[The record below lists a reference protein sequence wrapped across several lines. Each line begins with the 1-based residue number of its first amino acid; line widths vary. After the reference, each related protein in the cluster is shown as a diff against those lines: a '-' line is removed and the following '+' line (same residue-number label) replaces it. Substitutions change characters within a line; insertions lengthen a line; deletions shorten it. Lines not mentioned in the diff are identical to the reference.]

1 MADGN
6 LGSIWMSLG
15 IKDNVTDSLKKV
27 QKALSGT
34 DEGAKAAKKE
44 IKDLLAAL
52 KNADTPDKLVQSIE
66 RINQA
71 LSKSEVG
78 AKDLMNA
85 LSKTGSKDWALFDE
99 KLTLKN
105 INQVRDAIT
114 RMMAS
119 LSSSSSKSDEGL
131 AQFFKLG
138 NAMNFILTI
147 QSADKNLKSLRDT
160 AKSMTG
166 NALLPDANSLVKN
179 LEDVRKRLIEAFNT
193 GNIKGSPV
201 LDEYRKVTGEIL
213 ALYDKINAQKGEQ
226 SLFKN
231 VDSSATKATDALK
244 QTEQQAK
251 KTEETI
257 EKAAVST
264 KKAATQAEI
273 ALNEMLNAFRGSES
287 RFVGV
292 GNAGEKG
299 RAYVDILN
307 QLNAAI
313 EKIRKNE
320 NSGDKDAKEWT
331 DRANKALEYL
341 KLLHRIDLAQ
351 SKIED
356 TKASNPNIDSS
367 KIKEALGL
375 ITHFR
380 EQFTALESSQFLT
393 GVDRA
398 NVLKM
403 YSDVWKMTLDK
414 VQSITNKFEKKNPL
428 SDFDN
433 NFTKLDAK
441 IDAFRE
447 KLSKLR
453 DLMSEGLSKGF
464 NTSMLTDRITG
475 LNGVITRMEN
485 AMGNQKQLSDGALMK
500 QLFSDMAV
508 EMGKASTAM
517 QAYGREKGKVIAQE
531 RAAAEEYDRQKRQ
544 RYAAK
549 KAQDDELKALSDY
562 AKRYME
568 LQEAKRKAEKKASD
582 ERKRQSAAEARRIEA
597 DTERMSR
604 LYAKM
609 SLVIGR
615 GERAGMR
622 GLELGVNTSALKKA
636 LSEATELKRRIE
648 DANISLM
655 GKGGRP
661 SYSSYAEE
669 VNRLSSSLANAT
681 QAQRDLNSAQDKA
694 NRKAEAQAIRDAAKA
709 KREDIAAEK
718 QRQNELKNTERRYDS
733 LGNKVRQLRSE
744 YSRGISIGADVSK
757 AEGEIH
763 RLIFIMRKLQ
773 NIKDNLFYP
782 IGWKGYLGQLGN
794 IGSGHD
800 TTLASRI
807 LQDQKAINQ
816 EVQKGIE
823 LEQKRQQEIAQSA
836 AKARNDLAAAFA
848 GANAEAKKMQSIVG
862 DIKSLFLQGGIVF
875 GAQQFFNSIVQ
886 TGGEI
891 VQQHV
896 ALRSILGDVQKA
908 DELFAQTQQLAL
920 QSPFKF
926 GELNRD
932 VKQLAA
938 FGVEANDLYDTTKRL
953 ADIAS
958 GLGVDFGRLGL
969 AFGQV
974 KARSWLDGK
983 ELRQFAYAGLPLLQ
997 KITELYNSEGKNGR
1011 NNYTQAD
1018 VKKMISDRQVSFED
1032 VQKVLWKMTDEGG
1045 QFYNMQFVLS
1055 ETLLGRW
1062 NKLIDAWDIMLGKF
1076 AEGKSVVGGTFSF
1089 LINRTTDLILAL
1101 DKVSNAALAFG
1112 AMYALRKGAT
1122 AIASRVGISSN
1133 LAALRAEQQ
1142 VKLRTFAV
1150 EQQQALIEGK
1160 ITMEKMRQNIADYQ
1174 GMLNSKITTR
1184 NAVEQA
1190 ALDGRLSALKMQK
1203 AFREGLISKEMIEQ
1217 LRLMGMISAKE
1228 SELITKEGTRAR
1240 MSLAVNQAKGKFG
1253 GFFSGWNIAT
1263 LGITIGA
1270 ALYSA
1275 YSQFKDSIKQD
1286 TDRINETAKTTVKT
1300 LSDTLSEVDNKGTG
1314 EALQQQVD
1322 KMTDVLKQSGLY
1334 TDSIKEQIDST
1345 NDLGKEYDILKQK
1358 IIDARNENNFTPSE
1372 GENFA
1377 KAKKATGAG
1386 FAGGASWFGQWTGIG
1401 QDDIDENINDVAG
1414 NLAQLQ
1420 MKMEKFGDSTKSS
1433 MEKVANSILG
1443 ARAAG
1448 MTFEEK
1454 IAEICSSR
1462 GVNGYWET
1470 FVKKVSNGNKD
1481 VEDDLRGLEGDLDDF
1496 SGNFGQIATDDI
1508 PKYLEYMAKSRN
1520 MDMVEFSRWCKQHPD
1535 KFRTMLD
1542 QMLSE
1547 ANKKVPGLVERL
1559 QSVAMAILNIGKAK
1573 PQEGNTG
1580 PKVWKNPNKV
1590 GTIERKAFDKIQKA
1604 GMLKGGKDGF
1614 WQKEM
1619 AEYLHNL
1626 NGGNSNGWTSFGEAV
1641 RKRYKEVRDENDNAK
1656 NAGDIQPYVR
1666 EQRML
1671 EAIAAQSG
1679 ISLDVGKNKVT
1690 GHFGKGKNKN
1700 GREEDT
1706 ELKRLQERLSSLK
1719 SARQMYQKYKSIM
1732 SDEEAKKKTYNLF
1745 PEVTGLNLDDY
1756 QKAVHSLLEGFSIN
1770 TTERK
1775 KFQTSIYREVA
1786 EWLFDEKDKKEYE
1799 RKAADFNESMNKL
1812 SERWDLYKSLL
1823 EKTGSKFFAE
1833 SAWVDAFQM
1842 DDKTK
1847 SLMDEYYAHYHEVF
1861 NLQNSLGMTDGE
1873 AKAKL
1878 KLPNQYEEWKKITE
1892 LLRGN
1897 YVKSLQDAADIIEKT
1912 EDYEDK
1918 ILKIRERYNELIS
1931 KTNDPGIKARYE
1943 IQRDKE
1949 IGQVKL
1955 DKFKNSSDYLNFYG
1969 AIVSLGMDKA
1979 QAIGARI
1986 RQNINESLQNGAI
1999 DAREYA
2005 KEIKQLD
2012 EQLSKLTSPK
2022 KTFLN
2027 GGLKGMAE
2035 QKISDASEQ
2044 MTLAASKIAEGKK
2057 VRELGLKMGDENF
2070 IKRGD
2075 SMIASGNAMMK
2086 AAEILFKDGTKAKE
2100 SLDKFA
2106 NVVSIID
2113 QNVQGMSEA
2122 FNDIKETASLLG
2134 VDIESDGWQDASAFF
2149 ETFSGM
2155 SSSLSKV
2162 VTSAES
2168 GNVGGILSGVTGIF
2182 TSPIKAF
2189 AKAHDAKLDRQ
2200 IKLAER
2206 QLNELKNLSSNI
2218 NSVIEKTLGGIYS
2231 YERSSDTTKKIND
2244 VKNDYRKWDAFS
2256 KTNFG
2261 KNFFGGHN
2269 LSHYS
2274 KDTYDAVMKT
2284 DTNPSAYADQLALL
2298 HAQEDELRKQRQ
2310 AEEDKKKTDKDKLAD
2325 YDQQIKE
2332 MELQIKTFAQDFLKD
2347 VYSIDM
2353 KSWASTLTDTI
2364 VSAWAK
2370 GEDAVDAYKK
2380 KVKDMVREV
2389 TKNIVSQKIME
2400 KALEKPLE
2408 WLTSVLDEK
2417 GKLDETDMDDFAD
2430 KLYQVG
2436 ENVVPQ
2442 LTGIFD
2448 ALKEK
2453 GLDLRENGSSSTTNS
2468 IKGITE
2474 ETADLL
2480 ASYVNSIRLDLS
2492 VVREMQGKFLPEMSE
2507 IAKSQLTQLNLIAQ
2521 NTLRNADAA
2530 ERIDKTVSELNDN
2543 FNRVINGTKSLK
2555 MK

>member
-1 MADGN
+1 MAGGN
-6 LGSIWMSLG
+6 LGDLWFQLG
-15 IKDNVTDSLKKV
+15 VKDNTSKELQKIIDKLKTGDDAANALLRALQGFGTKKSGFKEQAEKAKEFADVLNEINRRISKLKKND
-27 QKALSGT
+27 KG
-34 DEGAKAAKKE
+34 DE
-44 IKDLLAAL
+44 
-52 KNADTPDKLVQSIE
+52 
-66 RINQA
+66 
-71 LSKSEVG
+71 
-78 AKDLMNA
+78 AKDLQLAVKNA
-85 LSKTGSKDWALFDE
+85 LSYLDMLQRINIERSKISELRSLNPNVDTS
-99 KLTLKN
+99 KLREAELMLEN
-105 INQVRDAIT
+105 INNQLFR
-114 RMMAS
+114 
-119 LSSSSSKSDEGL
+119 LQNK
-131 AQFFKLG
+131 AQG
-138 NAMNFILTI
+138 
-147 QSADKNLKSLRDT
+147 
-160 AKSMTG
+160 G
-166 NALLPDANSLVKN
+166 
-179 LEDVRKRLIEAFNT
+179 
-193 GNIKGSPV
+193 GG
-201 LDEYRKVTGEIL
+201 G
-213 ALYDKINAQKGEQ
+213 G
-226 SLFKN
+226 
-231 VDSSATKATDALK
+231 VDSAKVLQDYAKVLQMTFRDVKQITD
-244 QTEQQAK
+244 QFK
-251 KTEETI
+251 KE
-257 EKAAVST
+257 
-264 KKAATQAEI
+264 
-273 ALNEMLNAFRGSES
+273 
-287 RFVGV
+287 
-292 GNAGEKG
+292 
-299 RAYVDILN
+299 
-307 QLNAAI
+307 
-313 EKIRKNE
+313 
-320 NSGDKDAKEWT
+320 
-331 DRANKALEYL
+331 
-341 KLLHRIDLAQ
+341 
-351 SKIED
+351 
-356 TKASNPNIDSS
+356 
-367 KIKEALGL
+367 
-375 ITHFR
+375 
-380 EQFTALESSQFLT
+380 
-393 GVDRA
+393 
-398 NVLKM
+398 
-403 YSDVWKMTLDK
+403 
-414 VQSITNKFEKKNPL
+414 NPL
-428 SDFDN
+428 SAFSGGA
-433 NFTKLDAK
+433 AK
-441 IDAFRE
+441 VEADIARVTE
-447 KLSKLR
+447 KLARMR
-453 DLMSEGLSKGF
+453 DLMAEGALKGF
-464 NTSMLTDRITG
+464 NTNMLGGSITELDKILARLQAASGNKSILTDAAQMKN
-475 LNGVITRMEN
+475 L
-485 AMGNQKQLSDGALMK
+485 LSDV
-500 QLFSDMAV
+500 AV
-508 EMGKASTAM
+508 EMTKAAAAT

-531 RAAAEEYDRQKRQ
+531 REFAAASKLS
-544 RYAAK
+544 AK
-549 KAQDDELKALSDY
+549 DNDAELKALSDY
-562 AKRYME
+562 AKRYMA
-568 LQEAKRKAEKKASD
+568 LQEAKRKAEKQASD

-622 GLELGVNTSALKKA
+622 GLELGVNTSALEKA

-648 DANISLM
+648 DANIALM

-694 NRKAEAQAIRDAAKA
+694 NRKAEAQATRDAAKA
-709 KREDIAAEK
+709 KRDDAAAER
-718 QRQNELKNTERRYDS
+718 QRQREIEISTRRMERLDDVLVRLRKEY
-733 LGNKVRQLRSE
+733 GNSV
-744 YSRGISIGADVSK
+744 
-757 AEGEIH
+757 
-763 RLIFIMRKLQ
+763 KLQ
-773 NIKDNLFYP
+773 VDTTQIETKIKDIENQFN
-782 IGWKGYLGQLGN
+782 YLK
-794 IGSGHD
+794 S
-800 TTLASRI
+800 I
-807 LQDQKAINQ
+807 LQRLGSRDSTALGLITNVGDQR
-816 EVQKGIE
+816 EVQLANRVADAQREANREAQRGIE

-1011 NNYTQAD
+1011 KNYTQAD
-1018 VKKMISDRQVSFED
+1018 IKKMISGRQVSFED

-1045 QFYNMQFVLS
+1045 QFYNMQLVLS

-1062 NKLIDAWDIMLGKF
+1062 NKFIDAWDIMLGKF
-1076 AEGKSVVGGTFSF
+1076 AEGKNVIGGTFSF
-1089 LINRTTDLILAL
+1089 IINRVTDLVLAL
-1101 DKVSNAALAFG
+1101 DKLSPAMLSFG
-1112 AMYALRKGAT
+1112 AIFAARKLGLM
-1122 AIASRVGISSN
+1122 ASGKLGLGSIN
-1133 LAALRAEQQ
+1133 KNYTQQ
-1142 VKLRTFAV
+1142 MNAQLRTYAI
-1150 EQQQALIEGK
+1150 EQQQLVTEGK
-1160 ITMEKMRQNIADYQ
+1160 ITQQKALQNVQARAYLLSDTASRANAMSRLALEGKMSVLQ
-1174 GMLNSKITTR
+1174 
-1184 NAVEQA
+1184 
-1190 ALDGRLSALKMQK
+1190 MQK
-1203 AFREGLISKEMIEQ
+1203 AVKEGLVTKELIRQLAVMGQITARQEQIILGGTRFAAVMNMGISKIGGGIKSLFTMLGGWWGLAIGLAVQTFSSYSSDMDRISENAKGFRDSAYNKKKNYEDELANEKPANSADLQQRVNSMKELLRNSGDYTQTIEDQ
-1217 LRLMGMISAKE
+1217 I
-1228 SELITKEGTRAR
+1228 TRAKN
-1240 MSLAVNQAKGKFG
+1240 L
-1253 GFFSGWNIAT
+1253 
-1263 LGITIGA
+1263 
-1270 ALYSA
+1270 
-1275 YSQFKDSIKQD
+1275 
-1286 TDRINETAKTTVKT
+1286 NE
-1300 LSDTLSEVDNKGTG
+1300 
-1314 EALQQQVD
+1314 Q
-1322 KMTDVLKQSGLY
+1322 
-1334 TDSIKEQIDST
+1334 
-1345 NDLGKEYDILKQK
+1345 YDILNKGIVAARDNSQQEANDSDVVAGALGASGGWGSGNPFADTMEDAVEDLNEEVIKYQTLLSGLDEDTKSRMDSVANQFLKPEERAMSLDEK
-1358 IIDARNENNFTPSE
+1358 IRILAER
-1372 GENFA
+1372 
-1377 KAKKATGAG
+1377 
-1386 FAGGASWFGQWTGIG
+1386 GGANW
-1401 QDDIDENINDVAG
+1401 
-1414 NLAQLQ
+1414 
-1420 MKMEKFGDSTKSS
+1420 DSFVLKSS
-1433 MEKVANSILG
+1433 NGSNDIANSIYKIG
-1443 ARAAG
+1443 IRAN
-1448 MTFEEK
+1448 K
-1454 IAEICSSR
+1454 VSDQINDIAKKNIPRIINFLKKSFNLFGVDFSKWCNRNSSR
-1462 GVNGYWET
+1462 FASMIERMLDACKVNVPQIREYLKSIFYQEAGAKQPKKAGGGKVEKPKTPMQQRVRRNLSKTGKSKARVET
-1470 FVKKVSNGNKD
+1470 
-1481 VEDDLRGLEGDLDDF
+1481 
-1496 SGNFGQIATDDI
+1496 QA
-1508 PKYLEYMAKSRN
+1508 
-1520 MDMVEFSRWCKQHPD
+1520 
-1535 KFRTMLD
+1535 TMLD
-1542 QMLSE
+1542 SYLDETSDYNTDNNLQTELQNRYNEYKNRENKFKRGKISKALRDE
-1547 ANKKVPGLVERL
+1547 AWESYNSLNQAAWEGLGYKFYPQDKKSNKVP
-1559 QSVAMAILNIGKAK
+1559 
-1573 PQEGNTG
+1573 
-1580 PKVWKNPNKV
+1580 
-1590 GTIERKAFDKIQKA
+1590 
-1604 GMLKGGKDGF
+1604 KGR
-1614 WQKEM
+1614 
-1619 AEYLHNL
+1619 N
-1626 NGGNSNGWTSFGEAV
+1626 GNSG
-1641 RKRYKEVRDENDNAK
+1641 RKE
-1656 NAGDIQPYVR
+1656 DI
-1666 EQRML
+1666 
-1671 EAIAAQSG
+1671 
-1679 ISLDVGKNKVT
+1679 
-1690 GHFGKGKNKN
+1690 
-1700 GREEDT
+1700 

-1732 SDEEAKKKTYNLF
+1732 SDEEAKKKTYNHF

-1756 QKAVHSLLEGFSIN
+1756 QKAVHSLLGGFSIN

-1833 SAWVDAFQM
+1833 SAWIDAFQM
-1842 DDKTK
+1842 DDKTQ
-1847 SLMDEYYAHYHEVF
+1847 SLMDEYYAHYHEIF
-1861 NLQNSLGMTDGE
+1861 NLQDSLSMTDGE
-1873 AKAKL
+1873 AKEKL

-1979 QAIGARI
+1979 QTIGARI
-1986 RQNINESLQNGAI
+1986 RQNINEALQSGAI

-2044 MTLAASKIAEGKK
+2044 MTIAASKIAEGKK
-2057 VRELGLKMGDENF
+2057 VRELGLKMGEENF

-2075 SMIASGNAMMK
+2075 SMIASGKAMMK

-2113 QNVQGMSEA
+2113 QNVQGMFEA

-2134 VDIESDGWQDASAFF
+2134 VDTESDGWQDASAFF

-2168 GNVGGILSGVTGIF
+2168 GNVGGILAGVTGIF

-2218 NSVIEKTLGGIYS
+2218 SSVIEKTLGGIYS
-2231 YERSSDTTKKIND
+2231 YERSSDTTKKLND
-2244 VKNDYRKWDAFS
+2244 VKNDYKAWDAFS
-2256 KTNFG
+2256 KTDTG
-2261 KNFFGGHN
+2261 KDFFGGKN

-2274 KDTYDAVMKT
+2274 KETYDAVMKT
-2284 DTNPSAYADQLALL
+2284 ETNPSAYADQLALL

-2310 AEEDKKKTDKDKLAD
+2310 AEEDKKKTDKDKIAD

-2332 MELQIKTFAQDFLKD
+2332 MQLQIKTFAQDFLKD

-2353 KSWASTLTDTI
+2353 KSWGNQLTDTV
-2364 VSAWAK
+2364 VSAWTK
-2370 GEDAVDAYKK
+2370 GEDAVEAYKN
-2380 KVKDMVREV
+2380 KVKEMVREV

-2408 WLTSVLDEK
+2408 WLTGILDEK
-2417 GKLDETDMDDFAD
+2417 GKLDETDMNDFAD

-2453 GLDLRENGSSSTTNS
+2453 GLDLRENGSSSMTNS
-2468 IKGITE
+2468 IKGINE
-2474 ETADLL
+2474 EEIGLL
-2480 ASYVNSIRLDLS
+2480 ASYLNSIRLYCAEDNANLKQLTELTKS
-2492 VVREMQGKFLPEMSE
+2492 VLPEISV
-2507 IAKSQLTQLNLIAQ
+2507 IARSQLTSINQLV
-2521 NTLRNADAA
+2521 TLAEYRNGRLDEIYSWMRSITKETGARSI
-2530 ERIDKTVSELNDN
+2530 RIN
-2543 FNRVINGTKSLK
+2543 
-2555 MK
+2555 

>member
-1 MADGN
+1 MAGGN
-6 LGSIWMSLG
+6 LGDLWFQLG
-15 IKDNVTDSLKKV
+15 VKDNTSKELQKIIDKLKTGDDAANALLRALQGFGTKKSGFKEQAEKAKEFADVLNEINRRISKLKK
-27 QKALSGT
+27 
-34 DEGAKAAKKE
+34 
-44 IKDLLAAL
+44 
-52 KNADTPDKLVQSIE
+52 NDKSAE
-66 RINQA
+66 
-71 LSKSEVG
+71 
-78 AKDLMNA
+78 AKDLQLAVKNA
-85 LSKTGSKDWALFDE
+85 LSYLDMLQRINIERSKISELRSLNPNVDTS
-99 KLTLKN
+99 KLREAELMLEN
-105 INQVRDAIT
+105 INNQLFR
-114 RMMAS
+114 
-119 LSSSSSKSDEGL
+119 LQNK
-131 AQFFKLG
+131 AQG
-138 NAMNFILTI
+138 
-147 QSADKNLKSLRDT
+147 
-160 AKSMTG
+160 G
-166 NALLPDANSLVKN
+166 
-179 LEDVRKRLIEAFNT
+179 
-193 GNIKGSPV
+193 GG
-201 LDEYRKVTGEIL
+201 G
-213 ALYDKINAQKGEQ
+213 G
-226 SLFKN
+226 
-231 VDSSATKATDALK
+231 VDSAKVLQDYAKVLQMTFRDVKQITD
-244 QTEQQAK
+244 QFK
-251 KTEETI
+251 KE
-257 EKAAVST
+257 
-264 KKAATQAEI
+264 
-273 ALNEMLNAFRGSES
+273 
-287 RFVGV
+287 
-292 GNAGEKG
+292 
-299 RAYVDILN
+299 
-307 QLNAAI
+307 
-313 EKIRKNE
+313 
-320 NSGDKDAKEWT
+320 
-331 DRANKALEYL
+331 
-341 KLLHRIDLAQ
+341 
-351 SKIED
+351 
-356 TKASNPNIDSS
+356 
-367 KIKEALGL
+367 
-375 ITHFR
+375 
-380 EQFTALESSQFLT
+380 
-393 GVDRA
+393 
-398 NVLKM
+398 
-403 YSDVWKMTLDK
+403 
-414 VQSITNKFEKKNPL
+414 NPL
-428 SDFDN
+428 SAFSGGA
-433 NFTKLDAK
+433 AK
-441 IDAFRE
+441 VEADIARVTE
-447 KLSKLR
+447 KLARMR
-453 DLMSEGLSKGF
+453 DLMAEGALKGY
-464 NTSMLTDRITG
+464 NTNMLGGSITELDKILARLQAASGNKSILTDAAQMKN
-475 LNGVITRMEN
+475 L
-485 AMGNQKQLSDGALMK
+485 LSDV
-500 QLFSDMAV
+500 AV
-508 EMGKASTAM
+508 EMTKAAAAT
-517 QAYGREKGKVIAQE
+517 QAYGREKGKAIAQE
-531 RAAAEEYDRQKRQ
+531 REFAAASKLS
-544 RYAAK
+544 AK
-549 KAQDDELKALSDY
+549 DNDAELKALSDY
-562 AKRYME
+562 AKRYMA
-568 LQEAKRKAEKKASD
+568 LQEAKRKAEKQASD

-615 GERAGMR
+615 GERAGMG
-622 GLELGVNTSALKKA
+622 GLELGVNTSALEKA

-648 DANISLM
+648 DANIALM

-694 NRKAEAQAIRDAAKA
+694 NRKAEAQYARDAAKA
-709 KREDIAAEK
+709 KREEVAAEK

-744 YSRGISIGADVSK
+744 YSRGITIGADVSK
-757 AEGEIH
+757 AEAEIK
-763 RLIFIMRKLQ
+763 RLLSLMRAIRAIRDRL
-773 NIKDNLFYP
+773 NSENWRDYV
-782 IGWKGYLGQLGN
+782 GALGS

-800 TTLASRI
+800 TTLASRV
-807 LQDQKAINQ
+807 LQDQRAVNR
-816 EVQKGIE
+816 EVQRGVE

-1011 NNYTQAD
+1011 KNYTQAD
-1018 VKKMISDRQVSFED
+1018 VKKMISGRQVSFED

-1045 QFYNMQFVLS
+1045 QFYNMQLVLS

-1076 AEGKSVVGGTFSF
+1076 AEGKNVIGGTFSF
-1089 LINRTTDLILAL
+1089 IINRVTDLVLAL
-1101 DKVSNAALAFG
+1101 DKLSPAMLSFG
-1112 AMYALRKGAT
+1112 AIFAARKLGLM
-1122 AIASRVGISSN
+1122 ASGKLGLGSIN
-1133 LAALRAEQQ
+1133 KNYTQQ
-1142 VKLRTFAV
+1142 MNAQLRTYAI
-1150 EQQQALIEGK
+1150 EQQQLVTEGK
-1160 ITMEKMRQNIADYQ
+1160 ITQQKALQNVQARAYLLSDTASRANAMSRLALEGKMSVLQ
-1174 GMLNSKITTR
+1174 
-1184 NAVEQA
+1184 
-1190 ALDGRLSALKMQK
+1190 MQK
-1203 AFREGLISKEMIEQ
+1203 AVKEGLVTKELIRQLAVMGQITARQEQIILGGTRFAAVMNMGISKIGGGIKSLFTMLGGWWGLAIGLAVQTFSSYSSDMDRISENAKGFRDSAYNKKKNYEDELANEKPANSADLQQRVNSMKELLRNSGDYTQTIEDQ
-1217 LRLMGMISAKE
+1217 I
-1228 SELITKEGTRAR
+1228 TRAKN
-1240 MSLAVNQAKGKFG
+1240 L
-1253 GFFSGWNIAT
+1253 
-1263 LGITIGA
+1263 
-1270 ALYSA
+1270 
-1275 YSQFKDSIKQD
+1275 
-1286 TDRINETAKTTVKT
+1286 NE
-1300 LSDTLSEVDNKGTG
+1300 
-1314 EALQQQVD
+1314 Q
-1322 KMTDVLKQSGLY
+1322 
-1334 TDSIKEQIDST
+1334 
-1345 NDLGKEYDILKQK
+1345 YDILNKGIVAARDNSQQEANDSDVVAGALGASGGWGSGNPFADTMEDAVEDLNEAVIKYQTLLSGLDEDTKSRMDSVANQFLKPEERAMSLDEK
-1358 IIDARNENNFTPSE
+1358 IRILAER
-1372 GENFA
+1372 
-1377 KAKKATGAG
+1377 
-1386 FAGGASWFGQWTGIG
+1386 GGANW
-1401 QDDIDENINDVAG
+1401 
-1414 NLAQLQ
+1414 
-1420 MKMEKFGDSTKSS
+1420 DSFVLKSS
-1433 MEKVANSILG
+1433 NGSNDIANSIYKIG
-1443 ARAAG
+1443 IRANKVSDQIN
-1448 MTFEEK
+1448 E
-1454 IAEICSSR
+1454 IAKKNIPRIINFLKKSFNLFGVDFSKWCNRNSSR
-1462 GVNGYWET
+1462 FASMIERMLDACKVNVPQIREYLKSIFYQEAGAKQP
-1470 FVKKVSNGNKD
+1470 KKAGGGK
-1481 VEDDLRGLEGDLDDF
+1481 VEK
-1496 SGNFGQIATDDI
+1496 
-1508 PKYLEYMAKSRN
+1508 PKTPMQQRVRRNLSKTGKSKAR
-1520 MDMVEFSRWCKQHPD
+1520 VEAQA
-1535 KFRTMLD
+1535 TMLD
-1542 QMLSE
+1542 SYLDETSDYNTDNNLQTELQNRYNE
-1547 ANKKVPGLVERL
+1547 YKNRENKFKR
-1559 QSVAMAILNIGKAK
+1559 GK
-1573 PQEGNTG
+1573 
-1580 PKVWKNPNKV
+1580 
-1590 GTIERKAFDKIQKA
+1590 ISKA
-1604 GMLKGGKDGF
+1604 L
-1614 WQKEM
+1614 
-1619 AEYLHNL
+1619 
-1626 NGGNSNGWTSFGEAV
+1626 
-1641 RKRYKEVRDENDNAK
+1641 RDEAWESYNSLNQAAWEGLGYKFYPQDKKSNK
-1656 NAGDIQPYVR
+1656 IPKGRNRNSGRKEDI
-1666 EQRML
+1666 
-1671 EAIAAQSG
+1671 
-1679 ISLDVGKNKVT
+1679 
-1690 GHFGKGKNKN
+1690 
-1700 GREEDT
+1700 

-1756 QKAVHSLLEGFSIN
+1756 QKAVHSLLKGFRIN

-1986 RQNINESLQNGAI
+1986 RQNINEALQNGAI

-2035 QKISDASEQ
+2035 QNISDASEQ

-2070 IKRGD
+2070 VKRGD
-2075 SMIASGNAMMK
+2075 SMIASGKAMMK

-2113 QNVQGMSEA
+2113 QNVQGMFEA

-2134 VDIESDGWQDASAFF
+2134 VDTESDGWQDASAFF

-2168 GNVGGILSGVTGIF
+2168 GNVGGILAGVTGIF

-2218 NSVIEKTLGGIYS
+2218 SSVIEKTLGGIYS
-2231 YERSSDTTKKIND
+2231 YERSSDTTKKLND
-2244 VKNDYRKWDAFS
+2244 VKNDYKAWEAYS
-2256 KTNFG
+2256 KTDTG
-2261 KNFFGGHN
+2261 KAFFGGKN

-2274 KDTYDAVMKT
+2274 KETYDAVMKT
-2284 DTNPSAYADQLALL
+2284 ETNPSAYADQLALL

-2310 AEEDKKKTDKDKLAD
+2310 AEEDKKKTDKDKIAD

-2332 MELQIKTFAQDFLKD
+2332 MQLQIKTFAQDFLKD

-2353 KSWASTLTDTI
+2353 KSWGNQLTDTV
-2364 VSAWAK
+2364 VSAWTK
-2370 GEDAVDAYKK
+2370 GEDAVEAYKN
-2380 KVKDMVREV
+2380 KVKEMVREV

-2408 WLTSVLDEK
+2408 WLTGILDEK
-2417 GKLDETDMDDFAD
+2417 GKLDETDMNDFAD

-2453 GLDLRENGSSSTTNS
+2453 GLDLRENGSSSMTNS
-2468 IKGITE
+2468 IKGINE
-2474 ETADLL
+2474 EEIDLL
-2480 ASYVNSIRLDLS
+2480 ASYLNAVRLDVS
-2492 VVREMQGKFLPEMSE
+2492 VIREMQGKFLPEMSE
-2507 IAKSQLTQLNLIAQ
+2507 IAKSQLTQLNLIAR

-2530 ERIDKTVSELNDN
+2530 ERIEKIFIEYNDN

>member
-1 MADGN
+1 MA
-6 LGSIWMSLG
+6 
-15 IKDNVTDSLKKV
+15 
-27 QKALSGT
+27 
-34 DEGAKAAKKE
+34 EGA
-44 IKDLLAAL
+44 L
-52 KNADTPDKLVQSIE
+52 
-66 RINQA
+66 
-71 LSKSEVG
+71 
-78 AKDLMNA
+78 
-85 LSKTGSKDWALFDE
+85 
-99 KLTLKN
+99 
-105 INQVRDAIT
+105 
-114 RMMAS
+114 
-119 LSSSSSKSDEGL
+119 
-131 AQFFKLG
+131 
-138 NAMNFILTI
+138 
-147 QSADKNLKSLRDT
+147 
-160 AKSMTG
+160 
-166 NALLPDANSLVKN
+166 
-179 LEDVRKRLIEAFNT
+179 
-193 GNIKGSPV
+193 
-201 LDEYRKVTGEIL
+201 
-213 ALYDKINAQKGEQ
+213 
-226 SLFKN
+226 
-231 VDSSATKATDALK
+231 
-244 QTEQQAK
+244 
-251 KTEETI
+251 
-257 EKAAVST
+257 
-264 KKAATQAEI
+264 
-273 ALNEMLNAFRGSES
+273 
-287 RFVGV
+287 
-292 GNAGEKG
+292 
-299 RAYVDILN
+299 
-307 QLNAAI
+307 
-313 EKIRKNE
+313 
-320 NSGDKDAKEWT
+320 
-331 DRANKALEYL
+331 
-341 KLLHRIDLAQ
+341 
-351 SKIED
+351 
-356 TKASNPNIDSS
+356 
-367 KIKEALGL
+367 
-375 ITHFR
+375 
-380 EQFTALESSQFLT
+380 
-393 GVDRA
+393 
-398 NVLKM
+398 
-403 YSDVWKMTLDK
+403 
-414 VQSITNKFEKKNPL
+414 
-428 SDFDN
+428 
-433 NFTKLDAK
+433 
-441 IDAFRE
+441 
-447 KLSKLR
+447 
-453 DLMSEGLSKGF
+453 KGF
-464 NTSMLTDRITG
+464 NTNMLGGSITELDKILARLQAASRNKSILTDAAQMKN
-475 LNGVITRMEN
+475 L
-485 AMGNQKQLSDGALMK
+485 LSDV
-500 QLFSDMAV
+500 AV
-508 EMGKASTAM
+508 EMTKAAAAT

-531 RAAAEEYDRQKRQ
+531 REFAAASKLS
-544 RYAAK
+544 AK
-549 KAQDDELKALSDY
+549 DNDAELKALSDY
-562 AKRYME
+562 AKRYMA
-568 LQEAKRKAEKKASD
+568 LQEAKRKAEKQASD

-615 GERAGMR
+615 GERAGIR
-622 GLELGVNTSALKKA
+622 GLELGVNTSALEKA

-648 DANISLM
+648 DANIALM

-694 NRKAEAQAIRDAAKA
+694 NRKAEAQATRDAAKA
-709 KREDIAAEK
+709 KRDDAAAER
-718 QRQNELKNTERRYDS
+718 QRQREIEISTRRMERLDDVLVRLRKEY
-733 LGNKVRQLRSE
+733 GNSV
-744 YSRGISIGADVSK
+744 
-757 AEGEIH
+757 
-763 RLIFIMRKLQ
+763 KLQ
-773 NIKDNLFYP
+773 VDTTQIETKIKDIENQFN
-782 IGWKGYLGQLGN
+782 YLK
-794 IGSGHD
+794 S
-800 TTLASRI
+800 I
-807 LQDQKAINQ
+807 LQRLGSRDSTALGLITNVGDQR
-816 EVQKGIE
+816 EVQLANRVADAQREANREAQRGIE

-1011 NNYTQAD
+1011 KNYTQAD
-1018 VKKMISDRQVSFED
+1018 VKKMISGRQVSFED

-1045 QFYNMQFVLS
+1045 QFYNMQLVLS

-1076 AEGKSVVGGTFSF
+1076 AEGKNVIGGTFSF
-1089 LINRTTDLILAL
+1089 IINRVTDLVLAL
-1101 DKVSNAALAFG
+1101 DKLSPAMLSFG
-1112 AMYALRKGAT
+1112 AIFAARKLGLM
-1122 AIASRVGISSN
+1122 ASSKLGLGSIN
-1133 LAALRAEQQ
+1133 KNYTQQ
-1142 VKLRTFAV
+1142 MNAQLRTYAI
-1150 EQQQALIEGK
+1150 EQQQLVTEGK
-1160 ITMEKMRQNIADYQ
+1160 ITQQKALQNVQARAYLLSDTASRANAMSRLALEGKMSVLQ
-1174 GMLNSKITTR
+1174 
-1184 NAVEQA
+1184 
-1190 ALDGRLSALKMQK
+1190 MQK
-1203 AFREGLISKEMIEQ
+1203 AVKEGLVTKELIRQLAVMGQITARQEQIILGGTRFAAVMNMGISKIGGGIKSLFTMLGGWWGLAIGLAVQTFSSYSSDMDRISENAKGFRDSAYNKKKNYEDELANEKPANSADLQQRVNSMKELLRNSGDYTQTIEDQ
-1217 LRLMGMISAKE
+1217 I
-1228 SELITKEGTRAR
+1228 TRAKN
-1240 MSLAVNQAKGKFG
+1240 L
-1253 GFFSGWNIAT
+1253 
-1263 LGITIGA
+1263 
-1270 ALYSA
+1270 
-1275 YSQFKDSIKQD
+1275 
-1286 TDRINETAKTTVKT
+1286 NE
-1300 LSDTLSEVDNKGTG
+1300 
-1314 EALQQQVD
+1314 Q
-1322 KMTDVLKQSGLY
+1322 
-1334 TDSIKEQIDST
+1334 
-1345 NDLGKEYDILKQK
+1345 YDILNKGIVAARDNSQQEANDSDVVAGALGASGGWGSGNPFADTMEDAVEDLNEAVIKYQTLLSGLDEDTKSRMDSVANQFLKPEERAMSLDEK
-1358 IIDARNENNFTPSE
+1358 IRILAER
-1372 GENFA
+1372 
-1377 KAKKATGAG
+1377 
-1386 FAGGASWFGQWTGIG
+1386 GGANW
-1401 QDDIDENINDVAG
+1401 
-1414 NLAQLQ
+1414 
-1420 MKMEKFGDSTKSS
+1420 DSFVLKSS
-1433 MEKVANSILG
+1433 NGSNDIANSIYKIG
-1443 ARAAG
+1443 IRAN
-1448 MTFEEK
+1448 K
-1454 IAEICSSR
+1454 VSDQINDIAKKNIPRIINFLKKSFNLFGVDFSKWCNRNSSR
-1462 GVNGYWET
+1462 FASMIERMLDACKVNVPQIREYLKSIFYQEADAKQPKKAGGGKVEKPKTPMQQRVRRNLSKTGKSKARVET
-1470 FVKKVSNGNKD
+1470 
-1481 VEDDLRGLEGDLDDF
+1481 
-1496 SGNFGQIATDDI
+1496 QA
-1508 PKYLEYMAKSRN
+1508 
-1520 MDMVEFSRWCKQHPD
+1520 
-1535 KFRTMLD
+1535 TMLD
-1542 QMLSE
+1542 SYLDETSDYNTDNNLQTELQNRYNEYKNRENKFKRGKISKALRDE
-1547 ANKKVPGLVERL
+1547 AWESYNSLNQAAWEGLGYKFYPQDKKSNKVP
-1559 QSVAMAILNIGKAK
+1559 
-1573 PQEGNTG
+1573 
-1580 PKVWKNPNKV
+1580 
-1590 GTIERKAFDKIQKA
+1590 
-1604 GMLKGGKDGF
+1604 KGR
-1614 WQKEM
+1614 
-1619 AEYLHNL
+1619 N
-1626 NGGNSNGWTSFGEAV
+1626 GNSG
-1641 RKRYKEVRDENDNAK
+1641 RKE
-1656 NAGDIQPYVR
+1656 DI
-1666 EQRML
+1666 
-1671 EAIAAQSG
+1671 
-1679 ISLDVGKNKVT
+1679 
-1690 GHFGKGKNKN
+1690 
-1700 GREEDT
+1700 

-1756 QKAVHSLLEGFSIN
+1756 QKAVHSLLGGFSIN

-1833 SAWVDAFQM
+1833 SAWIDAFQM
-1842 DDKTK
+1842 DDKTQ
-1847 SLMDEYYAHYHEVF
+1847 SLMDEYYAHYHEIF
-1861 NLQNSLGMTDGE
+1861 NLQDSLSMTDGE
-1873 AKAKL
+1873 AKEKL

-1979 QAIGARI
+1979 QTIGARI
-1986 RQNINESLQNGAI
+1986 RQNINEALQSGAI

-2044 MTLAASKIAEGKK
+2044 MTIAASKIAEGKK

-2075 SMIASGNAMMK
+2075 SMIASGKAMMK

-2134 VDIESDGWQDASAFF
+2134 ADTESDGWQDASAFF

-2168 GNVGGILSGVTGIF
+2168 GNVGGILAGVTGIF

-2218 NSVIEKTLGGIYS
+2218 SSVIEKTLGGIYS
-2231 YERSSDTTKKIND
+2231 YNRSSDANKKLND
-2244 VKNDYRKWDAFS
+2244 VKNDYKAS
-2256 KTNFG
+2256 KTDIG

-2269 LSHYS
+2269 FSHYS
-2274 KDTYDAVMKT
+2274 KETYDAVMKT
-2284 DTNPSAYADQLALL
+2284 ETNPSAYADQLALL

-2310 AEEDKKKTDKDKLAD
+2310 AEEDKKKTDKDKIAD

-2332 MELQIKTFAQDFLKD
+2332 MQLQIKTFAQDFLKD

-2353 KSWASTLTDTI
+2353 KSWGNQLTDTV
-2364 VSAWAK
+2364 VSAWTK
-2370 GEDAVDAYKK
+2370 GEDAVEAYKN
-2380 KVKDMVREV
+2380 KVKEMVREV

-2408 WLTSVLDEK
+2408 WLTGILDEK

-2453 GLDLRENGSSSTTNS
+2453 GLDLRENGSSSLTNS

-2474 ETADLL
+2474 ETGDLF
-2480 ASYVNSIRLDLS
+2480 ASYLNAIRLDVS
-2492 VVREMQGKFLPEMSE
+2492 VIREMQGKFLPEMSE
-2507 IAKSQLTQLNLIAQ
+2507 ISKSQLTQLNLIAR

-2530 ERIDKTVSELNDN
+2530 ERIEKIFIEYNDN

>member
-1 MADGN
+1 MAGGNMGDLSFSLTLKSRIEEETKKITKELNKIDATGKQAQNALEAISEATKGIGDKGGRGFEKLNNFVKELRRNIAVLSSEDFFSPKKLQQLESVQDGLYKIGN
-6 LGSIWMSLG
+6 ILGEVSKKGAGFNIFPNSVATEANKAKRELYKLSSFIAEINKRHGEGIQIFGVDSTNNIRQSLSELSKYRTELEQIRNNGG
-15 IKDNVTDSLKKV
+15 IHPITGLTASDVVKSAGFLNAKDEAKAYAKEIKQALKE
-27 QKALSGT
+27 A
-34 DEGAKAAKKE
+34 DAAKKASIEEEKKNEQIVENILQRRAQERQRVAEKEAEIERQRQEQAKISAQIAQENANSE
-44 IKDLLAAL
+44 IKWNEQKAKAFSEAL
-52 KNADTPDKLVQSIE
+52 QRQMKASVEAEKKRQVSLFSNGFDTTILEKRIAMLNRMKEIQDKLAYYHPKAQYAFLDYESGLKFGNANTPGMRHKEDELQRLRNIIADLE
-66 RINQA
+66 
-71 LSKSEVG
+71 SEF
-78 AKDLMNA
+78 N
-85 LSKTGSKDWALFDE
+85 
-99 KLTLKN
+99 
-105 INQVRDAIT
+105 
-114 RMMAS
+114 
-119 LSSSSSKSDEGL
+119 
-131 AQFFKLG
+131 KLG
-138 NAMNFILTI
+138 
-147 QSADKNLKSLRDT
+147 
-160 AKSMTG
+160 G
-166 NALLPDANSLVKN
+166 N
-179 LEDVRKRLIEAFNT
+179 EA
-193 GNIKGSPV
+193 
-201 LDEYRKVTGEIL
+201 
-213 ALYDKINAQKGEQ
+213 
-226 SLFKN
+226 FKN
-231 VDSSATKATDALK
+231 VDSQIKNLEQTIARLKESGGSLNLGKMLGLENKSTD
-244 QTEQQAK
+244 E
-251 KTEETI
+251 
-257 EKAAVST
+257 
-264 KKAATQAEI
+264 
-273 ALNEMLNAFRGSES
+273 FR
-287 RFVGV
+287 
-292 GNAGEKG
+292 
-299 RAYVDILN
+299 I
-307 QLNAAI
+307 
-313 EKIRKNE
+313 
-320 NSGDKDAKEWT
+320 AKE
-331 DRANKALEYL
+331 A
-341 KLLHRIDLAQ
+341 
-351 SKIED
+351 
-356 TKASNPNIDSS
+356 
-367 KIKEALGL
+367 
-375 ITHFR
+375 
-380 EQFTALESSQFLT
+380 
-393 GVDRA
+393 
-398 NVLKM
+398 
-403 YSDVWKMTLDK
+403 
-414 VQSITNKFEKKNPL
+414 
-428 SDFDN
+428 
-433 NFTKLDAK
+433 
-441 IDAFRE
+441 
-447 KLSKLR
+447 
-453 DLMSEGLSKGF
+453 
-464 NTSMLTDRITG
+464 
-475 LNGVITRMEN
+475 
-485 AMGNQKQLSDGALMK
+485 AM
-500 QLFSDMAV
+500 
-508 EMGKASTAM
+508 
-517 QAYGREKGKVIAQE
+517 
-531 RAAAEEYDRQKRQ
+531 
-544 RYAAK
+544 
-549 KAQDDELKALSDY
+549 
-562 AKRYME
+562 
-568 LQEAKRKAEKKASD
+568 
-582 ERKRQSAAEARRIEA
+582 
-597 DTERMSR
+597 
-604 LYAKM
+604 
-609 SLVIGR
+609 
-615 GERAGMR
+615 
-622 GLELGVNTSALKKA
+622 
-636 LSEATELKRRIE
+636 ATEAHVK
-648 DANISLM
+648 
-655 GKGGRP
+655 
-661 SYSSYAEE
+661 
-669 VNRLSSSLANAT
+669 
-681 QAQRDLNSAQDKA
+681 
-694 NRKAEAQAIRDAAKA
+694 
-709 KREDIAAEK
+709 
-718 QRQNELKNTERRYDS
+718 RQNELTAAFEKYFNVQKQVEDAEKRLAEATARTNQARREAIAASRQQAESLVRDRVKELEAQRQQLQGLFGSGKNVLSTQELIQLQQAFS
-733 LGNKVRQLRSE
+733 QITQELNTLRSAMNNLGS
-744 YSRGISIGADVSK
+744 YSIKDLFSIGRGAS
-757 AEGEIH
+757 EYTP
-763 RLIFIMRKLQ
+763 LINSMRTV
-773 NIKDNLFYP
+773 I
-782 IGWKGYLGQLGN
+782 
-794 IGSGHD
+794 
-800 TTLASRI
+800 
-807 LQDQKAINQ
+807 DQKQEAINLERKHQ
-816 EVQKGIE
+816 E
-823 LEQKRQQEIAQSA
+823 EITRTA

-997 KITELYNSEGKNGR
+997 RITELYNSEGKNGR

-1018 VKKMISDRQVSFED
+1018 VKKMISARQVSFED

-1089 LINRTTDLILAL
+1089 LINRTTDLVLAL

-1160 ITMEKMRQNIADYQ
+1160 ITLEKMRQNIADYQ
-1174 GMLNSKITTR
+1174 GMLNSKINTR

-1190 ALDGRLSALKMQK
+1190 ALEGRLSALKMQK

-1240 MSLAVNQAKGKFG
+1240 MSLAVNQAKGKLG

-1263 LGITIGA
+1263 LGITIGT

-1300 LSDTLSEVDNKGTG
+1300 LSDTLSEVGNKGTG
-1314 EALQQQVD
+1314 ETLQQQVD

-1334 TDSIKEQIDST
+1334 TDSIKEQVDST
-1345 NDLGKEYDILKQK
+1345 DDLGKEYDILKQK

-1377 KAKKATGAG
+1377 KAKKASGAG
-1386 FAGGASWFGQWTGIG
+1386 FAGGASWFGQWAGIG

-1420 MKMEKFGDSTKSS
+1420 MKMEKFGGSTKSS
-1433 MEKVANSILG
+1433 MEKVANSMLG

-1454 IAEICSSR
+1454 LYTLYTTGGKGAATWR
-1462 GVNGYWET
+1462 L
-1470 FVKKVSNGNKD
+1470 FVDKVSNGNKD
-1481 VEDDLRGLEGDLDDF
+1481 MKGSLENLEDDLRHFGA
-1496 SGNFGQIATDDI
+1496 NFGEIATDDI

-1547 ANKKVPGLVERL
+1547 ANKKVPGLVARL

-1590 GTIERKAFDKIQKA
+1590 GTIERKAFDKLQKA
-1604 GMLKGGKDGF
+1604 GKLKGGTYGF

-1656 NAGDIQPYVR
+1656 NAGDRQPYVR

-1671 EAIAAQSG
+1671 ETIAAQSG

-1775 KFQTSIYREVA
+1775 KFQTSIYREVS

-1799 RKAADFNESMNKL
+1799 RKAADFTELLNRL
-1812 SERWDLYKSLL
+1812 SSQWDLYKELFS
-1823 EKTGSKFFAE
+1823 KTGDKNFS
-1833 SAWVDAFQM
+1833 SAAFSNPGYI
-1842 DDKTK
+1842 DDKANE
-1847 SLMDEYYAHYHEVF
+1847 LIVEYNNKFGKDFQRENAM
-1861 NLQNSLGMTDGE
+1861 SMSDGVAKETLKGPGEYE
-1873 AKAKL
+1873 A
-1878 KLPNQYEEWKKITE
+1878 WKKIVD
-1892 LLRGN
+1892 LLRNN
-1897 YVKSLQDAADIIEKT
+1897 YIKILQDAADIIEKT
-1912 EDYEDK
+1912 ENYEDK

-1979 QAIGARI
+1979 QTIGARI
-1986 RQNINESLQNGAI
+1986 RQNINEALQNGAI

-2044 MTLAASKIAEGKK
+2044 MTIAASKIAEGKK

-2070 IKRGD
+2070 VKRGD
-2075 SMIASGNAMMK
+2075 SMIASGKAMMK

-2134 VDIESDGWQDASAFF
+2134 VDTESDGWQDASAFF

-2162 VTSAES
+2162 VASAES
-2168 GNVGGILSGVTGIF
+2168 GNVGGILAGVTGIF

-2231 YERSSDTTKKIND
+2231 YNRSSDTANKLKD
-2244 VKNDYRKWDAFS
+2244 VKNDYKAWDAFS
-2256 KTNFG
+2256 KTDIG

-2269 LSHYS
+2269 FSHYS
-2274 KDTYDAVMKT
+2274 KETYDAVMKT
-2284 DTNPSAYADQLALL
+2284 GTNPSAYADQLALL

-2310 AEEDKKKTDKDKLAD
+2310 AEEDKKKTDKDKIAD

-2332 MELQIKTFAQDFLKD
+2332 MQLQIKTFAQDFLKD

-2353 KSWASTLTDTI
+2353 KSWGNQLTDTV
-2364 VSAWAK
+2364 VSAWTK
-2370 GEDAVDAYKK
+2370 GEDAVEAYKN
-2380 KVKDMVREV
+2380 KVKEMVREV

-2408 WLTSVLDEK
+2408 WLTGILDEK

-2480 ASYVNSIRLDLS
+2480 ASYLNAVRLDVS
-2492 VVREMQGKFLPEMSE
+2492 VIREMQGKFLPEMSE
-2507 IAKSQLTQLNLIAQ
+2507 IAKSQLTQLNLIAR

-2530 ERIDKTVSELNDN
+2530 ERIEKIFIEYNDN

>member
-1 MADGN
+1 MAGGN
-6 LGSIWMSLG
+6 LGDLWFQLG
-15 IKDNVTDSLKKV
+15 VKDNTSKELQKIIDKLKTGDDAANALLRALQGFGTKKSGFKEQAEKAKEFADVLNEINRRISKLKKND
-27 QKALSGT
+27 KS
-34 DEGAKAAKKE
+34 DE
-44 IKDLLAAL
+44 
-52 KNADTPDKLVQSIE
+52 
-66 RINQA
+66 
-71 LSKSEVG
+71 
-78 AKDLMNA
+78 AKDLQMAVKNA
-85 LSKTGSKDWALFDE
+85 LSYLDMLQRINIERSKISEL
-99 KLTLKN
+99 
-105 INQVRDAIT
+105 R
-114 RMMAS
+114 S
-119 LSSSSSKSDEGL
+119 L
-131 AQFFKLG
+131 
-138 NAMNFILTI
+138 N
-147 QSADKNLKSLRDT
+147 
-160 AKSMTG
+160 
-166 NALLPDANSLVKN
+166 P
-179 LEDVRKRLIEAFNT
+179 
-193 GNIKGSPV
+193 
-201 LDEYRKVTGEIL
+201 
-213 ALYDKINAQKGEQ
+213 
-226 SLFKN
+226 N
-231 VDSSATKATDALK
+231 VDTSKLK
-244 QTEQQAK
+244 E
-251 KTEETI
+251 
-257 EKAAVST
+257 
-264 KKAATQAEI
+264 AE
-273 ALNEMLNAFRGSES
+273 LMLEN
-287 RFVGV
+287 V
-292 GNAGEKG
+292 N
-299 RAYVDILN
+299 N
-307 QLNAAI
+307 QLY
-313 EKIRKNE
+313 RLQ
-320 NSGDKDAKEWT
+320 
-331 DRANKALEYL
+331 NKA
-341 KLLHRIDLAQ
+341 Q
-351 SKIED
+351 
-356 TKASNPNIDSS
+356 
-367 KIKEALGL
+367 GGGGG
-375 ITHFR
+375 
-380 EQFTALESSQFLT
+380 
-393 GVDRA
+393 GVDYA
-398 NVLKM
+398 NVLQDYAKVLQM
-403 YSDVWKMTLDK
+403 TFRDVK
-414 VQSITNKFEKKNPL
+414 QITDQFKKENPL
-428 SDFDN
+428 SAFSGGA
-433 NFTKLDAK
+433 AK
-441 IDAFRE
+441 VEADISRVTE
-447 KLSKLR
+447 KLAKMR
-453 DLMSEGLSKGF
+453 DLMAEGALKGY
-464 NTSMLTDRITG
+464 NTNMLGGSITELDKILARLQAASGNKSILTDAAQMKN
-475 LNGVITRMEN
+475 L
-485 AMGNQKQLSDGALMK
+485 LSDV
-500 QLFSDMAV
+500 AV
-508 EMGKASTAM
+508 EMTKAAAAT
-517 QAYGREKGKVIAQE
+517 QAYGREKGKAIAQE
-531 RAAAEEYDRQKRQ
+531 REFAAASKLS
-544 RYAAK
+544 AK
-549 KAQDDELKALSDY
+549 DNDAELKALSDY
-562 AKRYME
+562 AKRYMA
-568 LQEAKRKAEKKASD
+568 LQEAKRKAEKQASD

-622 GLELGVNTSALKKA
+622 GLELGVNTSALEKA

-648 DANISLM
+648 DANIALM

-694 NRKAEAQAIRDAAKA
+694 NRKAEAQATRDAAKA
-709 KREDIAAEK
+709 KRDDAAAER
-718 QRQNELKNTERRYDS
+718 QRQREIEISTRRMERLDDVLVRLRKEYGNSVKLQVDTTQIETKIKDIENQFNYLKSILQRLGSRDS
-733 LGNKVRQLRSE
+733 TALGLITNVGDQREVQLANRVADAQRE
-744 YSRGISIGADVSK
+744 ANREAQRGI
-757 AEGEIH
+757 EI
-763 RLIFIMRKLQ
+763 
-773 NIKDNLFYP
+773 
-782 IGWKGYLGQLGN
+782 
-794 IGSGHD
+794 
-800 TTLASRI
+800 
-807 LQDQKAINQ
+807 
-816 EVQKGIE
+816 
-823 LEQKRQQEIAQSA
+823 EQKRQQEIAQSA

-997 KITELYNSEGKNGR
+997 RITELYNSEGKNGR

-1018 VKKMISDRQVSFED
+1018 VKKMISGRQVSFED

-1045 QFYNMQFVLS
+1045 QFYNMQLVLS

-1076 AEGKSVVGGTFSF
+1076 AEGKNVIGGTFSF
-1089 LINRTTDLILAL
+1089 IINRVTDLVLAL
-1101 DKVSNAALAFG
+1101 DKLSPAMLSFG
-1112 AMYALRKGAT
+1112 AIFAARKLGLM
-1122 AIASRVGISSN
+1122 ASSKLGLGSIN
-1133 LAALRAEQQ
+1133 KNYTQQ
-1142 VKLRTFAV
+1142 MNAQLRTYAI
-1150 EQQQALIEGK
+1150 EQQQLVTEGK
-1160 ITMEKMRQNIADYQ
+1160 ITQQKALQNVQARAYLLSDTASRANAMSRLALEGKMSVLQ
-1174 GMLNSKITTR
+1174 
-1184 NAVEQA
+1184 
-1190 ALDGRLSALKMQK
+1190 MQK
-1203 AFREGLISKEMIEQ
+1203 AVKEGLVTKELIRQLAVMGQITARQEQIILGGTRFAAVMNMGISKIGGGIKSLFTMLGGWWGLAIGLAVQTFSSYSSDMDRISENAKGFRDSAYNKKKNYEDELANEKPANSADLQQRVNSMKELLRNSGDYTQTIEDQ
-1217 LRLMGMISAKE
+1217 I
-1228 SELITKEGTRAR
+1228 TRAKN
-1240 MSLAVNQAKGKFG
+1240 L
-1253 GFFSGWNIAT
+1253 
-1263 LGITIGA
+1263 
-1270 ALYSA
+1270 
-1275 YSQFKDSIKQD
+1275 
-1286 TDRINETAKTTVKT
+1286 NE
-1300 LSDTLSEVDNKGTG
+1300 
-1314 EALQQQVD
+1314 Q
-1322 KMTDVLKQSGLY
+1322 
-1334 TDSIKEQIDST
+1334 
-1345 NDLGKEYDILKQK
+1345 YDILNKG
-1358 IIDARNENNFTPSE
+1358 IVAARNNSQQEANDSDVVAGALGASGGWGSGNP
-1372 GENFA
+1372 FA
-1377 KAKKATGAG
+1377 DTMEDAVEDLNEAVIKYQTLLSGLDEDTKSRMDSVANQFLKPEERAMSLDEKIRILAER
-1386 FAGGASWFGQWTGIG
+1386 GGANW
-1401 QDDIDENINDVAG
+1401 
-1414 NLAQLQ
+1414 
-1420 MKMEKFGDSTKSS
+1420 DSFVLKSS
-1433 MEKVANSILG
+1433 NGSNDIANSIYKIG
-1443 ARAAG
+1443 IRANKVSDQIN
-1448 MTFEEK
+1448 E
-1454 IAEICSSR
+1454 IAKKNIPRIINFLKKSFNLFGVDFSKWCNRNSSR
-1462 GVNGYWET
+1462 FASMIERMLDACKVNVPQIREYLKSIFYQEAGAKQPKKAGGGKVEKPKTPMQQRVRRNLSKTGKSKARVET
-1470 FVKKVSNGNKD
+1470 
-1481 VEDDLRGLEGDLDDF
+1481 
-1496 SGNFGQIATDDI
+1496 QA
-1508 PKYLEYMAKSRN
+1508 
-1520 MDMVEFSRWCKQHPD
+1520 
-1535 KFRTMLD
+1535 TMLD
-1542 QMLSE
+1542 SYLDETSDYNTDNNLQTELQNRYNEYKNRENKFKRGKISKALRDE
-1547 ANKKVPGLVERL
+1547 AWESYNSLNQAAWEGLGYKFYPQDKKSNKVPKGRNRN
-1559 QSVAMAILNIGKAK
+1559 SG
-1573 PQEGNTG
+1573 
-1580 PKVWKNPNKV
+1580 
-1590 GTIERKAFDKIQKA
+1590 RK
-1604 GMLKGGKDGF
+1604 
-1614 WQKEM
+1614 E
-1619 AEYLHNL
+1619 
-1626 NGGNSNGWTSFGEAV
+1626 
-1641 RKRYKEVRDENDNAK
+1641 
-1656 NAGDIQPYVR
+1656 DI
-1666 EQRML
+1666 
-1671 EAIAAQSG
+1671 
-1679 ISLDVGKNKVT
+1679 
-1690 GHFGKGKNKN
+1690 
-1700 GREEDT
+1700 

-1732 SDEEAKKKTYNLF
+1732 PDEEAKKKTYNLF

-1847 SLMDEYYAHYHEVF
+1847 SLMDEYYANYHEIF
-1861 NLQNSLGMTDGE
+1861 NLQNSLNMTDGE
-1873 AKAKL
+1873 AKEKL

-1897 YVKSLQDAADIIEKT
+1897 YVKSLQNAADIIEKT

-1979 QAIGARI
+1979 QTIGARI
-1986 RQNINESLQNGAI
+1986 RQNINEALQSGAI

-2012 EQLSKLTSPK
+2012 EQLSKLTNPR

-2044 MTLAASKIAEGKK
+2044 MTIAASKIAEGKK
-2057 VRELGLKMGDENF
+2057 VRELGLKMGDENL
-2070 IKRGD
+2070 IGRGD
-2075 SMIASGNAMMK
+2075 SMIASGKAMMK

-2134 VDIESDGWQDASAFF
+2134 ADTESDGWQDASAFF

-2168 GNVGGILSGVTGIF
+2168 GNVGGILAGVTGIF

-2218 NSVIEKTLGGIYS
+2218 SSVIEKTLGGIYS
-2231 YERSSDTTKKIND
+2231 YDRSSDANKKLND
-2244 VKNDYRKWDAFS
+2244 VKNDYKAWDAFS
-2256 KTNFG
+2256 KTDFG
-2261 KNFFGGHN
+2261 KNFFGGRN
-2269 LSHYS
+2269 FSHYS
-2274 KDTYDAVMKT
+2274 KETYDAVMKT
-2284 DTNPSAYADQLALL
+2284 ETNPSAYADQLALL

-2310 AEEDKKKTDKDKLAD
+2310 AEEDKKKTDKDKIAD

-2332 MELQIKTFAQDFLKD
+2332 MQLQIKTFAQDFLKD

-2380 KVKDMVREV
+2380 KVKDMVRDV
-2389 TKNIVSQKIME
+2389 TKNIIAQKIME

-2417 GKLDETDMDDFAD
+2417 GQLDETDMDTFA
-2430 KLYQVG
+2430 KMLNKAG
-2436 ENVVPQ
+2436 EKVTP
-2442 LTGIFD
+2442 LITGLFD
-2448 ALKEK
+2448 AMKNN
-2453 GLDLRENGSSSTTNS
+2453 GFDMREDGSSSTTNS

-2480 ASYVNSIRLDLS
+2480 ASYLNAVRLDVS
-2492 VVREMQGKFLPEMSE
+2492 VIREMQGKFIPEMSE
-2507 IAKSQLTQLNLIAQ
+2507 IAKSQLTQLNLIAR

-2530 ERIDKTVSELNDN
+2530 ERIEKIFIEYNDN

>member
-1 MADGN
+1 MAGGN
-6 LGSIWMSLG
+6 LGDLWFQLG
-15 IKDNVTDSLKKV
+15 VKDNTSKELQKIIDKLKTGDDAANALLRALQGFGTKKSGFKEQAEKAKEFADVLNEINRRISKLKKND
-27 QKALSGT
+27 KG
-34 DEGAKAAKKE
+34 DE
-44 IKDLLAAL
+44 
-52 KNADTPDKLVQSIE
+52 
-66 RINQA
+66 
-71 LSKSEVG
+71 
-78 AKDLMNA
+78 AKDLQLAVKNA
-85 LSKTGSKDWALFDE
+85 LSYLDMLQRINIERSKISELRSLNPNVDTS
-99 KLTLKN
+99 KLREAELMLEN
-105 INQVRDAIT
+105 INNQLFR
-114 RMMAS
+114 
-119 LSSSSSKSDEGL
+119 LQNK
-131 AQFFKLG
+131 AQG
-138 NAMNFILTI
+138 
-147 QSADKNLKSLRDT
+147 
-160 AKSMTG
+160 G
-166 NALLPDANSLVKN
+166 
-179 LEDVRKRLIEAFNT
+179 
-193 GNIKGSPV
+193 GG
-201 LDEYRKVTGEIL
+201 G
-213 ALYDKINAQKGEQ
+213 G
-226 SLFKN
+226 
-231 VDSSATKATDALK
+231 VDSAKVLQDYAKVLQMTFRDVKQITD
-244 QTEQQAK
+244 QFK
-251 KTEETI
+251 KE
-257 EKAAVST
+257 
-264 KKAATQAEI
+264 
-273 ALNEMLNAFRGSES
+273 
-287 RFVGV
+287 
-292 GNAGEKG
+292 
-299 RAYVDILN
+299 
-307 QLNAAI
+307 
-313 EKIRKNE
+313 
-320 NSGDKDAKEWT
+320 
-331 DRANKALEYL
+331 
-341 KLLHRIDLAQ
+341 
-351 SKIED
+351 
-356 TKASNPNIDSS
+356 
-367 KIKEALGL
+367 
-375 ITHFR
+375 
-380 EQFTALESSQFLT
+380 
-393 GVDRA
+393 
-398 NVLKM
+398 
-403 YSDVWKMTLDK
+403 
-414 VQSITNKFEKKNPL
+414 NPL
-428 SDFDN
+428 SAFSGGA
-433 NFTKLDAK
+433 AK
-441 IDAFRE
+441 VEADIARVTE
-447 KLSKLR
+447 KLARMR
-453 DLMSEGLSKGF
+453 DLMAEGALKGF
-464 NTSMLTDRITG
+464 NTNMLGGSITELDKILARLQAASGNKSILTDAAQMKN
-475 LNGVITRMEN
+475 L
-485 AMGNQKQLSDGALMK
+485 LSDV
-500 QLFSDMAV
+500 AV
-508 EMGKASTAM
+508 EMTKAAAAT

-531 RAAAEEYDRQKRQ
+531 REFAAASKLS
-544 RYAAK
+544 AK
-549 KAQDDELKALSDY
+549 DNDAELKALSDY
-562 AKRYME
+562 AKRYMA
-568 LQEAKRKAEKKASD
+568 LQEAKRKAEKQASD

-622 GLELGVNTSALKKA
+622 GLELGVNTSALEKA

-648 DANISLM
+648 DANIALM

-694 NRKAEAQAIRDAAKA
+694 NRKAEAQATRDAAKA
-709 KREDIAAEK
+709 KRDDAAAER
-718 QRQNELKNTERRYDS
+718 QRQREIEISTRRMERLDDVLVRLRKEY
-733 LGNKVRQLRSE
+733 GNSV
-744 YSRGISIGADVSK
+744 
-757 AEGEIH
+757 
-763 RLIFIMRKLQ
+763 KLQ
-773 NIKDNLFYP
+773 VDTTQIETKIKDIENQFN
-782 IGWKGYLGQLGN
+782 YLK
-794 IGSGHD
+794 S
-800 TTLASRI
+800 I
-807 LQDQKAINQ
+807 LQRLGSRDSTALGLITNVGDQR
-816 EVQKGIE
+816 EVQLANRVADAQREANREAQRGIE

-1011 NNYTQAD
+1011 KNYTQAD
-1018 VKKMISDRQVSFED
+1018 VKKMISGRQVSFED

-1045 QFYNMQFVLS
+1045 QFYNMQLVLS

-1076 AEGKSVVGGTFSF
+1076 AEGKNVIGGTFSF
-1089 LINRTTDLILAL
+1089 IINRVTDLVLAL
-1101 DKVSNAALAFG
+1101 DKLSPAMLSFG
-1112 AMYALRKGAT
+1112 AIFAARKLGLM
-1122 AIASRVGISSN
+1122 ASGKLGLGSIN
-1133 LAALRAEQQ
+1133 KNYTQQ
-1142 VKLRTFAV
+1142 MNAQLRTYAI
-1150 EQQQALIEGK
+1150 EQQQLVTEGK
-1160 ITMEKMRQNIADYQ
+1160 ITQQKALQNVQARAYLLSDTASRANAMSRLALEGKMSVLQ
-1174 GMLNSKITTR
+1174 
-1184 NAVEQA
+1184 
-1190 ALDGRLSALKMQK
+1190 MQK
-1203 AFREGLISKEMIEQ
+1203 AVKEGLVTKELIRQLAVMGQITARQEQIILGGTRFAAVMNMGISKIGGGIKSLFTMLGGWWGLAIGLAVQTFSSYSSDMDRISENAKGFRDSAYNKKKNYEDELANEKPANSADLQQRVNSMKELLRNSGDYTQTIEDQ
-1217 LRLMGMISAKE
+1217 I
-1228 SELITKEGTRAR
+1228 TRAKN
-1240 MSLAVNQAKGKFG
+1240 L
-1253 GFFSGWNIAT
+1253 
-1263 LGITIGA
+1263 
-1270 ALYSA
+1270 
-1275 YSQFKDSIKQD
+1275 
-1286 TDRINETAKTTVKT
+1286 NE
-1300 LSDTLSEVDNKGTG
+1300 
-1314 EALQQQVD
+1314 Q
-1322 KMTDVLKQSGLY
+1322 
-1334 TDSIKEQIDST
+1334 
-1345 NDLGKEYDILKQK
+1345 YDILNKGIVAARDNSQQEANDSDVVAGALGASGGWGSGNPFADTMEDAVEDLNEAVIKYQTLLSGLDEDTKSRMDSVANQFLKPEERAMSLDEK
-1358 IIDARNENNFTPSE
+1358 IRILAER
-1372 GENFA
+1372 
-1377 KAKKATGAG
+1377 
-1386 FAGGASWFGQWTGIG
+1386 GGANW
-1401 QDDIDENINDVAG
+1401 
-1414 NLAQLQ
+1414 
-1420 MKMEKFGDSTKSS
+1420 DSFVLKSS
-1433 MEKVANSILG
+1433 NGSNDIANSIYKIG
-1443 ARAAG
+1443 IRAN
-1448 MTFEEK
+1448 K
-1454 IAEICSSR
+1454 VSDQINDIAKKNIPRIINFLKKSFNLFGVDFSKWCNRNSSR
-1462 GVNGYWET
+1462 FASMIERMLDACKVNVPQIREYLKSIFYQEAGAKQPKKAGGGKVEKPKTPMQQRVRRNLSKTGKSKARVET
-1470 FVKKVSNGNKD
+1470 
-1481 VEDDLRGLEGDLDDF
+1481 
-1496 SGNFGQIATDDI
+1496 QA
-1508 PKYLEYMAKSRN
+1508 
-1520 MDMVEFSRWCKQHPD
+1520 
-1535 KFRTMLD
+1535 TMLD
-1542 QMLSE
+1542 SYLDETSDYNTDNNLQTELQNRYNEYKNRENKFKRGKISKALRDE
-1547 ANKKVPGLVERL
+1547 AWESYNSLNQAAWEGLGYKFYPQDKKSNKVP
-1559 QSVAMAILNIGKAK
+1559 
-1573 PQEGNTG
+1573 
-1580 PKVWKNPNKV
+1580 
-1590 GTIERKAFDKIQKA
+1590 
-1604 GMLKGGKDGF
+1604 KGR
-1614 WQKEM
+1614 
-1619 AEYLHNL
+1619 N
-1626 NGGNSNGWTSFGEAV
+1626 GNSG
-1641 RKRYKEVRDENDNAK
+1641 RKE
-1656 NAGDIQPYVR
+1656 DI
-1666 EQRML
+1666 
-1671 EAIAAQSG
+1671 
-1679 ISLDVGKNKVT
+1679 
-1690 GHFGKGKNKN
+1690 
-1700 GREEDT
+1700 

-1756 QKAVHSLLEGFSIN
+1756 QKAVHSLLGGFSIN

-1833 SAWVDAFQM
+1833 SAWIDAFQM
-1842 DDKTK
+1842 DDKTQ
-1847 SLMDEYYAHYHEVF
+1847 SLMDEYYAHYHEIF
-1861 NLQNSLGMTDGE
+1861 NLQDSLSMTDGE
-1873 AKAKL
+1873 AKEKL

-1979 QAIGARI
+1979 QTIGARI
-1986 RQNINESLQNGAI
+1986 RQNINEALQSGAI

-2044 MTLAASKIAEGKK
+2044 MTIAASKIAEGKK

-2075 SMIASGNAMMK
+2075 SMIASGKAMMK

-2113 QNVQGMSEA
+2113 QNVQGLSEA
-2122 FNDIKETASLLG
+2122 FNDIKDTASLLG
-2134 VDIESDGWQDASAFF
+2134 ADTESDGWQDASAFF

-2168 GNVGGILSGVTGIF
+2168 GNVGGILAGVTGIF

-2218 NSVIEKTLGGIYS
+2218 SSVIEKTLGGIYS
-2231 YERSSDTTKKIND
+2231 YNRSSDANKKLND
-2244 VKNDYRKWDAFS
+2244 VKNDYKAWDAFS
-2256 KTNFG
+2256 KTDIG

-2269 LSHYS
+2269 FSHYS
-2274 KDTYDAVMKT
+2274 KETYDAVMKT
-2284 DTNPSAYADQLALL
+2284 ETNPSAYADQLALL

-2310 AEEDKKKTDKDKLAD
+2310 AEEDKKKTDKDKIAD

-2332 MELQIKTFAQDFLKD
+2332 MQLQIKTFAQDFLKD

-2353 KSWASTLTDTI
+2353 KSWGNQLTDTV
-2364 VSAWAK
+2364 VSAWTK
-2370 GEDAVDAYKK
+2370 GEDAVEAYKN
-2380 KVKDMVREV
+2380 KVKEMVREV

-2408 WLTSVLDEK
+2408 WLTGILDEK

-2453 GLDLRENGSSSTTNS
+2453 GLDLRENGSSSLTNS

-2474 ETADLL
+2474 ETGDLF
-2480 ASYVNSIRLDLS
+2480 ASYLNAIRLDVS
-2492 VVREMQGKFLPEMSE
+2492 VIREMQGKFLPEMSE
-2507 IAKSQLTQLNLIAQ
+2507 ISKSQLTQLNLIAR

-2530 ERIDKTVSELNDN
+2530 ERIEKIFIEYNDN